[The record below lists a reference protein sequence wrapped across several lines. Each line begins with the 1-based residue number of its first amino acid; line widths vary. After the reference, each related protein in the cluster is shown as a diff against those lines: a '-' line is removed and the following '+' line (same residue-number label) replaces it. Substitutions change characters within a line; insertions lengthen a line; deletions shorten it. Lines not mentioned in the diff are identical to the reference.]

1 MNKRTCGNCYWHS
14 YDWFD
19 DGDEFDVCI
28 KGNQIGTMPCKDYL
42 DFDKGDNSDLEIL
55 SEAVQKVLED
65 YYAQIE
71 KLLIP
76 LKEHGCVSCGNKVM
90 TEFTVAFQEDI
101 PLDKL
106 LYVQCNKCG
115 QKYYENL

>member
-1 MNKRTCGNCYWHS
+1 MIVLVRVKM
-14 YDWFD
+14 F
-19 DGDEFDVCI
+19 
-28 KGNQIGTMPCKDYL
+28 
-42 DFDKGDNSDLEIL
+42 EIL
-55 SEAVQKVLED
+55 SYPVQKMLED
-65 YYAQIE
+65 YYSQIE

-76 LKEHGCVSCGNKVM
+76 LKEHGCVCGNKDI

-115 QKYYENL
+115 YKYYENLFD